1 MTPAEKLLALLG
13 GSAVGVFVVILA
25 VSLFLPQA
33 EATTVLS
40 KYSGLNTSPLQPLV
54 FIQDSYGNV
63 HVSSS
68 DTYVWR
74 VLRCTAPASGYD
86 AYLSTGIL
94 QSHGLRVSA
103 NTSPYKS
110 PVWYTQDI
118 DFSTG
123 YDRVVIDPQVLR
135 GSELMAYVEIK
146 QAVSPFNGEGRPV
159 DNKSPNMLSV
169 YYLPA
174 KDTEP
179 TAQYRDYS
187 SIITPNNAG
196 ELYVLDLDE
205 ELLKTRGFLYLEFNY
220 TNGYKRV
227 PEYRT
232 GDSGYTAIRSGY
244 PVPDTNSRFFLYGNV
259 PGGQTGYQTVEH
271 SPSTYLQGSQDPVAV
286 GGKLGDVVFGYN
298 LPANPKL
305 SLISR
310 VELDIFRTTALGP
323 IEPFSIYRP
332 AVYLSLIHISEPTRL
347 RRSRM
352 PSSA

>member
-179 TAQYRDYS
+179 TVQYRDYS

-232 GDSGYTAIRSGY
+232 GDPGYTAIRSGY

-298 LPANPKL
+298 LCL
-305 SLISR
+305 LYTS
-310 VELDIFRTTALGP
+310 
-323 IEPFSIYRP
+323 
-332 AVYLSLIHISEPTRL
+332 
-347 RRSRM
+347 
-352 PSSA
+352 PSPRD